1 MKKLWLVCI
10 LAIELVFLSGCK
22 NDNIQSGNLE
32 WYINCTAEEK
42 AADACN
48 MIYSPVCWD
57 DWETYWNSCVACS
70 SQKINSYKMW
80 ECGCESESWICGIWD
95 EEDSKNIEEEI
106 VEEVEEEVID
116 WEKWNLLAFNWKE
129 VDWNYDITITNDGKL
144 YTKFCNSMWW
154 DVVFDW
160 DENEWTISTS
170 LIQTQ
175 MACEWES
182 MDLENAFQ
190 IDWASYTTIANED
203 WWKTMIITTLNWDKF
218 NWRTN

>member
-1 MKKLWLVCI
+1 MKKLWLVSTLALSVI
-10 LAIELVFLSGCK
+10 LLAGCVNKVQK
-22 NDNIQSGNLE
+22 N
-32 WYINCTAEEK
+32 
-42 AADACN
+42 
-48 MIYSPVCWD
+48 V
-57 DWETYWNSCVACS
+57 
-70 SQKINSYKMW
+70 
-80 ECGCESESWICGIWD
+80 ESEII
-95 EEDSKNIEEEI
+95 EEENVVVEELENVEEEI

-129 VDWNYDITITNDGKL
+129 VDWDYDITITNGWKL

-154 DVVFDW
+154 DVTFDW
-160 DENEWTISTS
+160 DENEWTISAS
-170 LIQTQ
+170 LIQTE

-190 IDWASYTTIANED
+190 IDWASYVTIANED